1 MRDSL
6 LSAGNKHQ
14 FAFSGCYANLGVA
27 LSRIGKVKEAM
38 DAWQKA
44 LEIDPD
50 QIYVANNLAWSLAVT
65 TDAALRDGA
74 KAVALAQQANQL
86 SGGND
91 PAGFYTRWPWL
102 MRRKEIIPWH
112 PARRG
117 AHWNWRLNKKTANWP
132 RRYKRKFNSTNQ
144 RVPATNSPQ

>member
-6 LSAGNKHQ
+6 LSAGSKHQ
-14 FAFSGCYANLGVA
+14 FAFSGYVYANLGVA

-38 DAWQKA
+38 DARQKA
-44 LEIDPD
+44 LEINPD

-86 SGGND
+86 SGGNNPQD
-91 PAGFYTRWPWL
+91 SHAGRGL
-102 MRRKEIIPWH
+102 CGGRKLYPGIQH
-112 PARRG
+112 GAARIG
-117 AHWNWRLNKKTANWP
+117 TGG
-132 RRYKRKFNSTNQ
+132 
-144 RVPATNSPQ
+144 